1 MEGAVFFHDIIID
14 FDSVIG
20 ICWGT
25 DYINFIFTNMEKIT
39 VEIPE
44 SKIQK
49 YIDYL
54 MESLKV
60 NIVQF

>member
-1 MEGAVFFHDIIID
+1 MFAVFFHDIIID

-25 DYINFIFTNMEKIT
+25 NYINFIFTNKEKIT
-39 VEIPE
+39 VDIPE
-44 SKIQK
+44 GKIQK

-54 MESLKV
+54 MDSLNV
-60 NIVQF
+60 EIVQF